1 MSKIYI
7 AHASQPVP
15 IAMSEPIKPLSLR
28 ETALQV
34 AISQIG
40 QLERAQRDNRGVMVD
55 KYLKD
60 VGLNPGYAWCQAFVY
75 WCYDEAAEKL
85 HVANPVVKT
94 AGVLDCWNRTAVQY
108 KITASEAMK
117 HPELILPGY
126 QFIFD
131 YKKKGQGHTGIIDY
145 VKDGYMYTME
155 GNTGDVG
162 EREGYGVF
170 RKKRSLKDS
179 LLKGIIK
186 Y

>member
-1 MSKIYI
+1 MQNASNSK
-7 AHASQPVP
+7 PVISGMITP
-15 IAMSEPIKPLSLR
+15 KLPLR

-40 QLERAQRDNRGVMVD
+40 QQERPQHDNRGPMVD

-75 WCYDEAAEKL
+75 WCYDEAADKL

-94 AGVLDCWNRTAVQY
+94 AGVLKCWNETAVQF
-108 KITASEAMK
+108 KIIAADVRK
-117 HPELILPGY
+117 FPELILPGY

-131 YKKKGQGHTGIIDY
+131 YGKGQGHTGIIEY
-145 VKDGYMYTME
+145 VKDGYMHTIE
-155 GNTGDVG
+155 GNTGGQG

-170 RKKRSLKDS
+170 RKRRKISDP
-179 LLKGIIK
+179 LLRGLIK